1 MKEKLLLAAAALLG
15 FATACNNEEDQPKV
29 VSMYGVPYNNYKIKG
44 KVTDKA
50 GRPIKGIE
58 VRSNAYLPTP
68 EATTAADGTYDLSGK
83 GVGNTARVTFTD
95 TDGPAN
101 GGDFAAKT
109 VDIEFTEAER
119 TAKGDGDWDQGHS
132 PNRASTSPS
141 RRRSSPCSRPAR
153 LPGRKNAPANA
164 QTSLALRPA
173 FTIFTEHRMRLGNAQ
188 TSLALRSTFTIFAG
202 WIHSITTSN
211 S

>member
-15 FATACNNEEDQPKV
+15 FATACDSTKRQTD
-29 VSMYGVPYNNYKIKG
+29 MYGTPYSNYKIKG

-83 GVGNTARVTFTD
+83 GVGNTARVTLTD

-109 VDIEFTEAER
+109 VTVEFTEADR
-119 TAKGDGDWDQGHS
+119 TAKGKGWDRGS
-132 PNRASTSPS
+132 
-141 RRRSSPCSRPAR
+141 
-153 LPGRKNAPANA
+153 
-164 QTSLALRPA
+164 
-173 FTIFTEHRMRLGNAQ
+173 
-188 TSLALRSTFTIFAG
+188 FAKSG
-202 WIHSITTSN
+202 VDITLEEKE
-211 S
+211 

>member
-95 TDGPAN
+95 TDRPGQPA
-101 GGDFAAKT
+101 AT
-109 VDIEFTEAER
+109 SPQRPVDIEFTEAER
-119 TAKGDGDWDQGHS
+119 TAKGDGDWDQGAFAKS
-132 PNRASTSPS
+132 
-141 RRRSSPCSRPAR
+141 
-153 LPGRKNAPANA
+153 GVDI
-164 QTSLALRPA
+164 AL
-173 FTIFTEHRMRLGNAQ
+173 EEKE
-188 TSLALRSTFTIFAG
+188 
-202 WIHSITTSN
+202 
-211 S
+211 

>member
-83 GVGNTARVTFTD
+83 GVGNTARVTLTD

-109 VDIEFTEAER
+109 RRHRIHRGR
-119 TAKGDGDWDQGHS
+119 THGQ
-132 PNRASTSPS
+132 
-141 RRRSSPCSRPAR
+141 RRR
-153 LPGRKNAPANA
+153 
-164 QTSLALRPA
+164 
-173 FTIFTEHRMRLGNAQ
+173 RLGSRGIRQ
-188 TSLALRSTFTIFAG
+188 IGRRHRPRG
-202 WIHSITTSN
+202 EE
-211 S
+211 

>member
-95 TDGPAN
+95 TPAN

-119 TAKGDGDWDQGHS
+119 TAKGDGDWDQGAFAKS
-132 PNRASTSPS
+132 
-141 RRRSSPCSRPAR
+141 
-153 LPGRKNAPANA
+153 GVDI
-164 QTSLALRPA
+164 AL
-173 FTIFTEHRMRLGNAQ
+173 EEKE
-188 TSLALRSTFTIFAG
+188 
-202 WIHSITTSN
+202 
-211 S
+211 

>member
-109 VDIEFTEAER
+109 VDIEFTEAENAR
-119 TAKGDGDWDQGHS
+119 PKETATGIKGHS

-153 LPGRKNAPANA
+153 LPGRKNAPRQCPNKFGIAPGFHYIYR
-164 QTSLALRPA
+164 T
-173 FTIFTEHRMRLGNAQ
+173 
-188 TSLALRSTFTIFAG
+188 
-202 WIHSITTSN
+202 
-211 S
+211 

>member
-58 VRSNAYLPTP
+58 VRSNAYL
-68 EATTAADGTYDLSGK
+68 SGK

-119 TAKGDGDWDQGHS
+119 TAKGDGDWDQGAFAKS
-132 PNRASTSPS
+132 
-141 RRRSSPCSRPAR
+141 
-153 LPGRKNAPANA
+153 GVDI
-164 QTSLALRPA
+164 AL
-173 FTIFTEHRMRLGNAQ
+173 EEKE
-188 TSLALRSTFTIFAG
+188 
-202 WIHSITTSN
+202 
-211 S
+211 

>member
-95 TDGPAN
+95 TDGKKYVNYTNILPT
-101 GGDFAAKT
+101 AATSPQRPSTSNSPRPNAQPK
-109 VDIEFTEAER
+109 E
-119 TAKGDGDWDQGHS
+119 TATGIKGHS

-153 LPGRKNAPANA
+153 LPGRKNALRQCPNKFGI
-164 QTSLALRPA
+164 ALGFHYIYR
-173 FTIFTEHRMRLGNAQ
+173 T
-188 TSLALRSTFTIFAG
+188 
-202 WIHSITTSN
+202 
-211 S
+211 

>member
-68 EATTAADGTYDLSGK
+68 EATTAADGTYDLSPDQHVSRDGK
-83 GVGNTARVTFTD
+83 T
-95 TDGPAN
+95 
-101 GGDFAAKT
+101 
-109 VDIEFTEAER
+109 
-119 TAKGDGDWDQGHS
+119 H
-132 PNRASTSPS
+132 
-141 RRRSSPCSRPAR
+141 
-153 LPGRKNAPANA
+153 PANA
-164 QTSLALRPA
+164 QTSLALHPA

>member
-68 EATTAADGTYDLSGK
+68 EATPAADGTYALSGK
-83 GVGNTARVTFTD
+83 GVGNTARVTFTA
-95 TDGPAN
+95 TAGPSTSTSPRPHARPMEPATWCK
-101 GGDFAAKT
+101 GPPPHRAA
-109 VDIEFTEAER
+109 
-119 TAKGDGDWDQGHS
+119 S
-132 PNRASTSPS
+132 SPS

-153 LPGRKNAPANA
+153 LPGRKNAPRQCPNKFGIAPGVHYIYR
-164 QTSLALRPA
+164 T
-173 FTIFTEHRMRLGNAQ
+173 
-188 TSLALRSTFTIFAG
+188 
-202 WIHSITTSN
+202 
-211 S
+211 

>member
-83 GVGNTARVTFTD
+83 GVG
-95 TDGPAN
+95 
-101 GGDFAAKT
+101 DFAAKT

-119 TAKGDGDWDQGHS
+119 TAKGDGDWDQGAFAKS
-132 PNRASTSPS
+132 
-141 RRRSSPCSRPAR
+141 
-153 LPGRKNAPANA
+153 GVDI
-164 QTSLALRPA
+164 AL
-173 FTIFTEHRMRLGNAQ
+173 EEKE
-188 TSLALRSTFTIFAG
+188 
-202 WIHSITTSN
+202 
-211 S
+211 

>member
-68 EATTAADGTYDLSGK
+68 YDLSGK
-83 GVGNTARVTFTD
+83 GVGNTARVTLTD

-119 TAKGDGDWDQGHS
+119 TAKGDGDWDQGAFAKS
-132 PNRASTSPS
+132 
-141 RRRSSPCSRPAR
+141 
-153 LPGRKNAPANA
+153 GVDI
-164 QTSLALRPA
+164 AL
-173 FTIFTEHRMRLGNAQ
+173 EEKE
-188 TSLALRSTFTIFAG
+188 
-202 WIHSITTSN
+202 
-211 S
+211 

>member
-119 TAKGDGDWDQGHS
+119 TAKGDGDWDQG
-132 PNRASTSPS
+132 ASTSPS

-153 LPGRKNAPANA
+153 LPGRKNAPRQCPNKFGIAPGFHYIYR
-164 QTSLALRPA
+164 T
-173 FTIFTEHRMRLGNAQ
+173 
-188 TSLALRSTFTIFAG
+188 
-202 WIHSITTSN
+202 
-211 S
+211 

>member
-44 KVTDKA
+44 
-50 GRPIKGIE
+50 IE

-68 EATTAADGTYDLSGK
+68 EATTGADGTYDLSGK
-83 GVGNTARVTFTD
+83 GVGNTARVTLTD

-119 TAKGDGDWDQGHS
+119 TAKGDGDWDQGAFAKS
-132 PNRASTSPS
+132 
-141 RRRSSPCSRPAR
+141 
-153 LPGRKNAPANA
+153 GVDI
-164 QTSLALRPA
+164 AL
-173 FTIFTEHRMRLGNAQ
+173 EEKE
-188 TSLALRSTFTIFAG
+188 
-202 WIHSITTSN
+202 
-211 S
+211 

>member
-83 GVGNTARVTFTD
+83 GDGNTARVTLTD

-119 TAKGDGDWDQGHS
+119 TAS
-132 PNRASTSPS
+132 P
-141 RRRSSPCSRPAR
+141 
-153 LPGRKNAPANA
+153 
-164 QTSLALRPA
+164 
-173 FTIFTEHRMRLGNAQ
+173 
-188 TSLALRSTFTIFAG
+188 LRSAKSSRSIRRAMSPPRLYTESSVRLSAERVTASGSNPAAG
-202 WIHSITTSN
+202 ACPIVP
-211 S
+211 

>member
-83 GVGNTARVTFTD
+83 GVGNTAKSHPHRHR
-95 TDGPAN
+95 PARPT
-101 GGDFAAKT
+101 AATSPCK
-109 VDIEFTEAER
+109 DRRHRIHRGRR
-119 TAKGDGDWDQGHS
+119 TAKGDGDWDQGAFAKS
-132 PNRASTSPS
+132 
-141 RRRSSPCSRPAR
+141 
-153 LPGRKNAPANA
+153 GVDI
-164 QTSLALRPA
+164 AL
-173 FTIFTEHRMRLGNAQ
+173 EEKE
-188 TSLALRSTFTIFAG
+188 
-202 WIHSITTSN
+202 
-211 S
+211 

>member
-83 GVGNTARVTFTD
+83 GRKDRRHRIHRGRTHGQRRRRLGSRGIRQIGRRHRPRGEGVTLHPT
-95 TDGPAN
+95 
-101 GGDFAAKT
+101 
-109 VDIEFTEAER
+109 
-119 TAKGDGDWDQGHS
+119 
-132 PNRASTSPS
+132 STSPGTEK
-141 RRRSSPCSRPAR
+141 RTPPMPKQVWHCARRSLYLQNIGCVSPMPKQVWHCALLSLY
-153 LPGRKNAPANA
+153 LPGGYTR
-164 QTSLALRPA
+164 
-173 FTIFTEHRMRLGNAQ
+173 
-188 TSLALRSTFTIFAG
+188 
-202 WIHSITTSN
+202 
-211 S
+211 

>member
-101 GGDFAAKT
+101 GRKDRRHRIHRG
-109 VDIEFTEAER
+109 R
-119 TAKGDGDWDQGHS
+119 THGQRRRRLGSRGIRQIGRRHR
-132 PNRASTSPS
+132 PRGEGVTLHPTSTSPGTEK
-141 RRRSSPCSRPAR
+141 RTPPMPKQVWHCAR
-153 LPGRKNAPANA
+153 LSLYLQNIGCVSPMPKQVWHCALLSLYLPGGYTR
-164 QTSLALRPA
+164 
-173 FTIFTEHRMRLGNAQ
+173 
-188 TSLALRSTFTIFAG
+188 
-202 WIHSITTSN
+202 
-211 S
+211 

>member
-83 GVGNTARVTFTD
+83 GV
-95 TDGPAN
+95 
-101 GGDFAAKT
+101 
-109 VDIEFTEAER
+109 
-119 TAKGDGDWDQGHS
+119 
-132 PNRASTSPS
+132 
-141 RRRSSPCSRPAR
+141 SRPAR
-153 LPGRKNAPANA
+153 LPGRKNAPRQCPNKFGIAPGFHYIYR
-164 QTSLALRPA
+164 T
-173 FTIFTEHRMRLGNAQ
+173 
-188 TSLALRSTFTIFAG
+188 
-202 WIHSITTSN
+202 
-211 S
+211 

>member
-68 EATTAADGTYDLSGK
+68 EATTAADGTYDLSGRESATRQESPSPTP
-83 GVGNTARVTFTD
+83 TARPT
-95 TDGPAN
+95 
-101 GGDFAAKT
+101 AATSPQRPSTSNSPRPNARPK
-109 VDIEFTEAER
+109 E
-119 TAKGDGDWDQGHS
+119 TATGIKGHS

-153 LPGRKNAPANA
+153 LPGRKNAPRQCPNKFGIAPGFHYIYR
-164 QTSLALRPA
+164 T
-173 FTIFTEHRMRLGNAQ
+173 
-188 TSLALRSTFTIFAG
+188 
-202 WIHSITTSN
+202 
-211 S
+211 

>member
-50 GRPIKGIE
+50 GQPIKGIE

-95 TDGPAN
+95 TDGPAT
-101 GGDFAAKT
+101 AATSPQRPSTSNSPRPNARPK
-109 VDIEFTEAER
+109 E
-119 TAKGDGDWDQGHS
+119 TATGIKGHS

-153 LPGRKNAPANA
+153 LPGRKNAPRQCPNKFGIAPGFHYIYR
-164 QTSLALRPA
+164 T
-173 FTIFTEHRMRLGNAQ
+173 
-188 TSLALRSTFTIFAG
+188 
-202 WIHSITTSN
+202 
-211 S
+211 

>member
-83 GVGNTARVTFTD
+83 GVGNTAKSHPHRHRRPGQRRRLRRKDRRHRIHRGRTH
-95 TDGPAN
+95 GQRRWRL
-101 GGDFAAKT
+101 GSRGIRQIG
-109 VDIEFTEAER
+109 VDI
-119 TAKGDGDWDQGHS
+119 
-132 PNRASTSPS
+132 
-141 RRRSSPCSRPAR
+141 
-153 LPGRKNAPANA
+153 
-164 QTSLALRPA
+164 AL
-173 FTIFTEHRMRLGNAQ
+173 EEKE
-188 TSLALRSTFTIFAG
+188 
-202 WIHSITTSN
+202 
-211 S
+211 

>member
-58 VRSNAYLPTP
+58 VRATPTCRHRRRRP
-68 EATTAADGTYDLSGK
+68 QPTGPMIFRARESAT
-83 GVGNTARVTFTD
+83 RQVTLTD

-119 TAKGDGDWDQGHS
+119 TAKGDGDWDQGAFAKS
-132 PNRASTSPS
+132 
-141 RRRSSPCSRPAR
+141 
-153 LPGRKNAPANA
+153 GVDI
-164 QTSLALRPA
+164 AL
-173 FTIFTEHRMRLGNAQ
+173 EEKE
-188 TSLALRSTFTIFAG
+188 
-202 WIHSITTSN
+202 
-211 S
+211 

>member
-119 TAKGDGDWDQGHS
+119 TAKETATGIKGHS

-153 LPGRKNAPANA
+153 LPGRKNAPRQCPNKFGIAPGFHYIYR
-164 QTSLALRPA
+164 T
-173 FTIFTEHRMRLGNAQ
+173 
-188 TSLALRSTFTIFAG
+188 
-202 WIHSITTSN
+202 
-211 S
+211 

>member
-83 GVGNTARVTFTD
+83 GVGNTA
-95 TDGPAN
+95 
-101 GGDFAAKT
+101 
-109 VDIEFTEAER
+109 IEFTEAER
-119 TAKGDGDWDQGHS
+119 TAKGDGDWDQGAFAKS
-132 PNRASTSPS
+132 
-141 RRRSSPCSRPAR
+141 
-153 LPGRKNAPANA
+153 GVDI
-164 QTSLALRPA
+164 AL
-173 FTIFTEHRMRLGNAQ
+173 EEKE
-188 TSLALRSTFTIFAG
+188 
-202 WIHSITTSN
+202 
-211 S
+211 

>member
-83 GVGNTARVTFTD
+83 GVGNTARVTLTD

-101 GGDFAAKT
+101 GGDSPRPNARPKEMATGIK
-109 VDIEFTEAER
+109 
-119 TAKGDGDWDQGHS
+119 GHS

-141 RRRSSPCSRPAR
+141 RRRSNPAPDQHVSRD
-153 LPGRKNAPANA
+153 GKTHPANA

-188 TSLALRSTFTIFAG
+188 TSLALRSTFSIFAG

>member
-83 GVGNTARVTFTD
+83 GVGNTARVTLTD
-95 TDGPAN
+95 TDGNSFSVGKTEPVTLEA
-101 GGDFAAKT
+101 GGKT
-109 VDIEFTEAER
+109 SNSPRPNARPKE
-119 TAKGDGDWDQGHS
+119 TATGIKGHS

-141 RRRSSPCSRPAR
+141 RRRSNPCSRPAR
-153 LPGRKNAPANA
+153 LPGRKNAPRQCPNKFGIAPGFHYIYR
-164 QTSLALRPA
+164 T
-173 FTIFTEHRMRLGNAQ
+173 
-188 TSLALRSTFTIFAG
+188 
-202 WIHSITTSN
+202 
-211 S
+211 

>member
-83 GVGNTARVTFTD
+83 GVGNRIHR
-95 TDGPAN
+95 G
-101 GGDFAAKT
+101 
-109 VDIEFTEAER
+109 R
-119 TAKGDGDWDQGHS
+119 THGQ
-132 PNRASTSPS
+132 
-141 RRRSSPCSRPAR
+141 RRR
-153 LPGRKNAPANA
+153 
-164 QTSLALRPA
+164 
-173 FTIFTEHRMRLGNAQ
+173 RLGSRGIRQIGRRHRPRGEGVTPAPDQHVSRDGKTHPANAQ